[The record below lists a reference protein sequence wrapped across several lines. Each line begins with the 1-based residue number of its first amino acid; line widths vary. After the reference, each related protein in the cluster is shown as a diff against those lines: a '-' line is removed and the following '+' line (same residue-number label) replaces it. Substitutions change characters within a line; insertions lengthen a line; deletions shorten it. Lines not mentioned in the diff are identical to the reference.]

1 MPVSDRSAPF
11 FFSLDP
17 KGIGW
22 GGQAVDLKAIPINA
36 FAPVE
41 IENDH
46 FKGRMMMF
54 HETGSEP
61 GMELNSWTEDAAD
74 ATETGER
81 QKRGVELQIQGRF
94 KKPCPP
100 WTKSSGL
107 WVCAELESPMKLGF
121 LMQNVLKMIMAFV
134 KKKSDGRFYYNLG
147 TSSERPH
154 LAFPVGQVFTCVVT
168 PPGGEPPK
176 LGSQELNDTK
186 WQGPEGI
193 EIKPENTYTFFYKTP
208 FADLCTWDVLG
219 VPGVSPLPGEKL
231 VGDVT
236 KVRLLFYDSGK
247 AGSHA
252 ACRDGAMLEFVC
264 SRGKPGDRWAEPDA
278 VGEDDGQDVTTLLG
292 DESEPSD
299 SEPGEDA
306 EEDEN
311 NDEVVEEAAEVED
324 DSEDEDEE
332 PLEDEEKLSMAESM
346 QLKEIEAWKPSNR
359 VAFYLDNGG
368 EVSVPFYIE
377 AIDRRRR
384 LRLNIWY
391 VFHAKTSDTREW
403 WYTLAVP
410 QLVPL
415 CRKRPKMK
423 RTFRRGR
430 TAARVKRYGA
440 QSLEQFRHE
449 VCKQL
454 SPGEGTKLRE
464 AIVKA
469 ASSGF
474 ELKEIGESAEL
485 MKTPETP
492 PKSITEVIKARRRKQ
507 TLLPP
512 RFCNGS
518 SRACELAFAQAKDG
532 RASSLVEG
540 VVGTIHFEGRMCEEL
555 LRLGKDGSVRLFA
568 AYDCDKPRLK
578 LSKEMIWE
586 VNPIPGIF
594 LGRFH
599 LWELHTE
606 LRVLTFCCAGAEE
619 RDAWVSHFATAFAP
633 EEASPPKS
641 GRLKSGAEAVHMMSF
656 LLDNTRVQRWR
667 SGRRLVFNDRRLLMF
682 HSEPVSTDVAGTL
695 LERVLRL
702 PEAPTQADLTNFLDA
717 TCVLKAVKL
726 SDLTQ
731 SQYLTFWLNVYHCLL
746 LHARKV
752 LGTPKSRRELT
763 RFNTRVSYVIDTR
776 PVSLHEIE
784 RLVLRCPI
792 SDRVAVNAV
801 SSTAQR
807 GRSKVQLAASA
818 AYSRMVFALC
828 PARAEERQAAEEAR
842 QVEALQED
850 QAQHGGLQMQP
861 SQQEMSTP
869 TAGERPT
876 REKRTGFVPE
886 CFPINAPSLPQMRR
900 QFPENPC
907 LFLGTVPERQ
917 RSLMKDR
924 RMTLVLNRGN
934 LESLPGIPIF
944 SEDLLDKQVN
954 AVASAFLVEFTAQK
968 TSALG
973 QPVLLLPHFCR
984 GLHREMQRDRDAFLK
999 FLWQYMPPSKKLN
1012 EKAQLAFRKYL
1023 GVPRK
1028 LGQLNRFHYDEE
1040 LEPPP
1045 YPPMDFSAYF
1055 YSRALPDPPPFR
1067 KMESSGKDGTK
1078 SSPTPTG
1085 NPVAAEEESTMVT
1098 L

>member
-17 KGIGW
+17 KGRGW
-22 GGQAVDLKAIPINA
+22 GGSKQDLKAIPINA

-61 GMELNSWTEDAAD
+61 GMELYSWTEDAD
-74 ATETGER
+74 AGLPGER
-81 QKRGVELQIQGRF
+81 RKRGVELQIQGRF

-147 TSSERPH
+147 TASEKPH
-154 LAFPVGQVFTCVVT
+154 LAFPLGQVFTCIET
-168 PPGGEPPK
+168 PPDKEPPK
-176 LGSQELNDTK
+176 LGSSELAETK
-186 WQGPEGI
+186 WQGPEGM
-193 EIKPENTYTFFYKTP
+193 ELKPENTYTFFYKTP
-208 FADLCTWDVLG
+208 FADLCTWEVLG
-219 VPGVSPLPGEKL
+219 VPGVSPLGGEKL

-236 KVRLLFYDSGK
+236 KVRLLFYDSTK

-252 ACRDGAMLEFVC
+252 ACRDGAVLEFLC
-264 SRGKPGDRWAEPDA
+264 AKGNPGDRWAEPEPEA
-278 VGEDDGQDVTTLLG
+278 EDGQDVLTALAE
-292 DESEPSD
+292 ESESSA
-299 SEPGEDA
+299 SERGEDV
-306 EEDEN
+306 EEEGGD
-311 NDEVVEEAAEVED
+311 DEVVEEAVEAED
-324 DSEDEDEE
+324 DESEDDEE
-332 PLEDEEKLSMAESM
+332 PLEDEDKLSMAESM
-346 QLKEIEAWKPSNR
+346 QLKQIEAWRPSHKMA
-359 VAFYLDNGG
+359 VFLDSGG
-368 EVSVPFYIE
+368 DITVPFYIE

-384 LRLNIWY
+384 FRLHVWY
-391 VFHAKTSDTREW
+391 VFQAKSSETKEW
-403 WYTLAVP
+403 WHTLAVP

-430 TAARVKRYGA
+430 TAAMVKRYGA

-449 VCKQL
+449 MCKQL
-454 SPGEGTKLRE
+454 VHDEGTKLRE

-474 ELKEIGESAEL
+474 ELQEIAESAEL
-485 MKTPETP
+485 MAPQESPKTI
-492 PKSITEVIKARRRKQ
+492 KEVIAQRKRKQ

-518 SRACELAFAQAKDG
+518 FRACELAFAQAKDG
-532 RASSLVEG
+532 RTNTLTEG
-540 VVGTIHFEGRMCEEL
+540 VVGCIHFEGRMCEEL
-555 LRLGKDGSVRLFA
+555 LRVGKDGSIRLFA

-578 LSKEMIWE
+578 IPKGQLLAVKAL
-586 VNPIPGIF
+586 PGIF

-599 LWELHTE
+599 LFELHTE
-606 LRVLTFCCAGAEE
+606 LSVLTLCCSDAKD
-619 RDAWVSHFATAFAP
+619 RDTWVSNIELLLDTADTLPA
-633 EEASPPKS
+633 AGMKS
-641 GRLKSGAEAVHMMSF
+641 GFVSNEQSAA

-667 SGRRLVFNDRRLLMF
+667 PSRRLVMNDRRLLAMQTKDKQPQ
-682 HSEPVSTDVAGTL
+682 HEVAAFL
-695 LERVLRL
+695 LEQALAL
-702 PEAPTQADLTNFLDA
+702 PDNPEQEELEKFLDA
-717 TCVLKAVKL
+717 TCILKAVNL

-731 SQYLTFWLNVYHCLL
+731 SQFFAFWLNVYHCLL

-763 RFNTRVSYVIDTR
+763 RFNTRVSYLVAFR

-784 RLVLRCPI
+784 RSILRCPI

-818 AYSRMVFALC
+818 IYSRMVFACC
-828 PARAEERQAAEEAR
+828 PSRVEELHAAEEAR
-842 QVEALQED
+842 QAEVLEED
-850 QAQHGGLQMQP
+850 RERQDAVSAP
-861 SQQEMSTP
+861 SQQELTSP
-869 TAGERPT
+869 RPT
-876 REKRTGFVPE
+876 SPRRPPNGGVSNRFLNPE
-886 CFPINAPSLPQMRR
+886 CFPIIQPSLPQIRR
-900 QFPENPC
+900 PFPEPPC
-907 LFLGTVPERQ
+907 LFLGYIPPRF
-917 RSLMKDR
+917 RSHAKDR

-934 LESLPGIPIF
+934 MESLKSIPIF
-944 SEDLLDKQVN
+944 SADILDKQIT
-954 AVASAFLVEFTAQK
+954 AVCKSFLVEYMQQK
-968 TSALG
+968 TSTLG
-973 QPVLLLPHFCR
+973 QPVILLPHVCR
-984 GLHREMQRDRDAFLK
+984 GLHREMQRDRDAYLK
-999 FLWQYMPPSKKLN
+999 FLGQYLPNEKKLN

-1028 LGQLNRFHYDEE
+1028 FGDLQRISYPPE

-1045 YPPMDFSAYF
+1045 FPPQDFTLY
-1055 YSRALPDPPPFR
+1055 YYTRALPDPASLR
-1067 KMESSGKDGTK
+1067 RSESETSNQLSP
-1078 SSPTPTG
+1078 SSPASPAPPDTG
-1085 NPVAAEEESTMVT
+1085 DKDMIS